1 MKEAFLLK
9 KSILITAFLFC
20 ISMFGLT
27 GCSNEATQE
36 LAVYQTSMETFCN
49 NIAYLNGEI
58 NELDGS
64 GENDVHEL
72 LGHLDTLKDQFA
84 QLAELSVPEQFE
96 NVADLASE
104 ASENMNMAVD
114 YYHQAYDGD
123 TFNQNY
129 ADAAFEYYSRAN
141 LRLNYILMILHG
153 EKITDENVVY
163 TMESDE
169 ETEQ

>member
-1 MKEAFLLK
+1 
-9 KSILITAFLFC
+9 
-20 ISMFGLT
+20 
-27 GCSNEATQE
+27 
-36 LAVYQTSMETFCN
+36 
-49 NIAYLNGEI
+49 
-58 NELDGS
+58 
-64 GENDVHEL
+64 
-72 LGHLDTLKDQFA
+72 
-84 QLAELSVPEQFE
+84 
-96 NVADLASE
+96 
-104 ASENMNMAVD
+104 MNMAVD